1 MNFVLPDEASAENA
15 IMRYRDTWGEIA
27 RAKRDVLSL
36 LASHSNFIGRAIIR
50 DPGILDH
57 ILSGEYIDAPK
68 PEDVTLGETCGICE
82 VSSSVEHFLFSLR
95 RYKYRELS
103 RIVYRSIVA
112 DPPFEEIMA
121 ELADLA
127 SSVLEA
133 SYRFFSREFE
143 LGSSGRFVIL
153 GMGKLGGRELNLS
166 SDIDLVYY
174 YRGIKDPSPF
184 FKLAERI
191 TKSLSA
197 VTEDGFLY
205 RVDLGL
211 RPGGSKSPIALSVDG
226 ALEHYFYWGDTW
238 ERAALIKTRA
248 VAGDRALGEEFCRE
262 VEPFVYKR
270 YLDFSSVEDLKDMKT
285 KLDRLHKKRD
295 VKLGK
300 GGIREIEFFVQA
312 LQLVNGGAVSSLR
325 VQNTLSA
332 LERLYSHGIIER
344 EVYASLS
351 SAYLFLR
358 RLEHN
363 IQLVDE
369 LQTHRLPQDPESLAR
384 ISKMMGYGSRDD
396 LEHAL
401 SLHTSMVSRIYD
413 RLFYEPSKII
423 EEESKE
429 FWELA
434 DFLTEGHIDE
444 EQAIQTLSRLGF
456 KNPETA
462 IELIDVLLDPKRGG
476 LTHKARSA
484 AKKVIPAFLSK
495 VIRSSNPDA
504 LLGNLVRFVTGI
516 GWRTSIYS
524 ILAENPDIM
533 ELLAK
538 LFSASGY
545 LSNFL
550 ITHPEYLDVI
560 TLKSL
565 RREHSSK
572 EEMIA
577 ELEESLGAEPDY
589 EKKLNAIRRF
599 KHVET
604 IKLCLRDLNKEVDPF
619 YVGEHLTRLADAI
632 LEVGLR
638 VAGEGMGMPE
648 EERAR
653 MLLLG
658 LGKLGGREM
667 GYNSDLDLVF
677 IYEKGD
683 HARFSKLGQRLI
695 SVLSLNTFEGYAYK
709 IDTRLRPSGRSGA
722 LVSSFESYKNYH
734 ERGAMLWERQ
744 ALIKARPA
752 AGNMELGREVM
763 KTIEHFVYEEPLAEG
778 FHREINHMRAR
789 MEKELARETAKKFNL
804 KTGRGGLV
812 DIEFVVQMLQL
823 KHGREH
829 HAVRVQNT
837 LLALERLQEQGLLD
851 RESYVILKDAL
862 YFLKTIENMLRL
874 LHDRATNE
882 LYEDD
887 FQNLSREMG
896 IDDGRALREIY
907 EEKTAHVRAVYE
919 KYFS

>member
-1 MNFVLPDEASAENA
+1 
-15 IMRYRDTWGEIA
+15 
-27 RAKRDVLSL
+27 
-36 LASHSNFIGRAIIR
+36 
-50 DPGILDH
+50 
-57 ILSGEYIDAPK
+57 
-68 PEDVTLGETCGICE
+68 
-82 VSSSVEHFLFSLR
+82 
-95 RYKYRELS
+95 
-103 RIVYRSIVA
+103 
-112 DPPFEEIMA
+112 
-121 ELADLA
+121 
-127 SSVLEA
+127 
-133 SYRFFSREFE
+133 
-143 LGSSGRFVIL
+143 
-153 GMGKLGGRELNLS
+153 
-166 SDIDLVYY
+166 
-174 YRGIKDPSPF
+174 
-184 FKLAERI
+184 LAERI

-504 LLGNLVRFVTGI
+504 LLGNLVR
-516 GWRTSIYS
+516 
-524 ILAENPDIM
+524 
-533 ELLAK
+533 
-538 LFSASGY
+538 
-545 LSNFL
+545 
-550 ITHPEYLDVI
+550 
-560 TLKSL
+560 
-565 RREHSSK
+565 
-572 EEMIA
+572 
-577 ELEESLGAEPDY
+577 
-589 EKKLNAIRRF
+589 
-599 KHVET
+599 
-604 IKLCLRDLNKEVDPF
+604 
-619 YVGEHLTRLADAI
+619 
-632 LEVGLR
+632 
-638 VAGEGMGMPE
+638 
-648 EERAR
+648 
-653 MLLLG
+653 
-658 LGKLGGREM
+658 
-667 GYNSDLDLVF
+667 
-677 IYEKGD
+677 
-683 HARFSKLGQRLI
+683 
-695 SVLSLNTFEGYAYK
+695 
-709 IDTRLRPSGRSGA
+709 
-722 LVSSFESYKNYH
+722 
-734 ERGAMLWERQ
+734 
-744 ALIKARPA
+744 
-752 AGNMELGREVM
+752 
-763 KTIEHFVYEEPLAEG
+763 
-778 FHREINHMRAR
+778 
-789 MEKELARETAKKFNL
+789 
-804 KTGRGGLV
+804 
-812 DIEFVVQMLQL
+812 
-823 KHGREH
+823 
-829 HAVRVQNT
+829 
-837 LLALERLQEQGLLD
+837 
-851 RESYVILKDAL
+851 
-862 YFLKTIENMLRL
+862 
-874 LHDRATNE
+874 
-882 LYEDD
+882 
-887 FQNLSREMG
+887 
-896 IDDGRALREIY
+896 
-907 EEKTAHVRAVYE
+907 
-919 KYFS
+919 